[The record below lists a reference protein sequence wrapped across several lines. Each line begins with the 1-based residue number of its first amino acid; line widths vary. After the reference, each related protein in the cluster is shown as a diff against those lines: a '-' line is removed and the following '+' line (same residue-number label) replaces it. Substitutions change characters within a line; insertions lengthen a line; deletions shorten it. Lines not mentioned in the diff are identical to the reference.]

1 MNMFADLANN
11 TDIQDEER
19 DVLGGSFAIPESD
32 AYKGVVKVAYI
43 TVANSGA
50 KAVNVT
56 IELETGTTVRETM
69 YVTSGTAKGGNN
81 YYVNAKG
88 EKKYLPGY
96 LTANTLCELGTGK
109 GLTAVTIEEKVLN
122 LYNAEAG
129 KEVPTKVPVIMDLLE
144 KEIMVGLIKVIENK
158 RKKNDVGEYVDT
170 AESRELAEIDKV
182 FYADGFTKTEKAAGQ
197 AAPEFVEKWRAKWKD
212 QVKDRRTIK
221 DGVAPQAVGG
231 GFTPNAQ
238 AAQPAATQGNA
249 AVSTNSLFG

>member
-19 DVLGGSFAIPESD
+19 DVLGSSFAIPDTD
-32 AYKGVVKVAYI
+32 AYKGTVKVAYI

-56 IELETGTTVRETM
+56 IELETGTTIRETM

-81 YYVNAKG
+81 YYVNGKG

-96 LTANTLCELGTGK
+96 LTANTLCELGAGK
-109 GLTAVTIEEKVLN
+109 GLAAVDIQEKVLN
-122 LYNAEAG
+122 LYNHDAG
-129 KEVPTKVPVIMDLLE
+129 KEVPTKVPVIMDLVD
-144 KEIMVGLIKVIENK
+144 KEVMVGVIKVLENK
-158 RKKNDVGEYVDT
+158 RQKNAAGEYVDT

-197 AAPEFVEKWRAKWKD
+197 AEPEFVTKWREKWKD

-221 DGVAPQAVGG
+221 DGVAPQATGG
-231 GFTPNAQ
+231 GFTPGAQ
-238 AAQPAATQGNA
+238 TTPQANTAAAPQ
-249 AVSTNSLFG
+249 VNSLFGG